1 MADDTSCV
9 QISAQDRY
17 MIRGGIPGRERLRVL
32 ARAMA
37 PTTSA
42 LLDRVALAPGM
53 RCLDAGCGGGD
64 VTCELARRISPGG
77 HAVGL
82 DIDETTL
89 DLAREEADAQAIG
102 NVEYRVG
109 DILATD
115 LAPAYDA
122 IYVRFLLTH
131 LADPPA
137 AVARIAAGLRPG
149 GVLIVED
156 IDFTGAFC
164 HPPSPAYDRYA
175 RVYTETAWA
184 RGVDP
189 NIGPRLPGLLAG
201 AGLQPVHVNVV
212 QPTGIRPDGVEH
224 DIKLVT
230 PLTLENIADAAIVQ
244 RLITREELDEA
255 VDELYRLATDPTTL
269 MAFPRIVQS
278 WAYSTPPPQ

>member
-1 MADDTSCV
+1 MAADTSCP
-9 QISAQDRY
+9 QDRY
-17 MIRGGIPGRERLRVL
+17 IIRGGIAGRERLRVL

-42 LLDRVALAPGM
+42 LLDRVGLAPGM

-64 VTCELARRISPGG
+64 VTCELGRRVSPGG
-77 HAVGL
+77 RAVGL
-82 DIDETTL
+82 DVDETKV
-89 DLAREEADAQAIG
+89 DLAREEADARAIG

-109 DILATD
+109 DILETD
-115 LAPAYDA
+115 LGPAHDA

-131 LADPPA
+131 LADPAA
-137 AVARIAAGLRPG
+137 AVGRIAAGLRPG

-164 HPPSPAYDRYA
+164 HPPSPAYERYA
-175 RVYTETAWA
+175 QVYTQTAWA
-184 RGVDP
+184 RGFDP

-201 AGLQPVHVNVV
+201 AGLEPVFVNVV
-212 QPTGIRPDGVEH
+212 QPTGIRPDGVER
-224 DIKLVT
+224 DIKLVA
-230 PLTLENIADAAIVQ
+230 PLTLENIADAAIAE

-255 VDELYRLATDPTTL
+255 VDVLYRLAADATTL

-278 WAYSTPPPQ
+278 WAYSTPPAR